1 MPAVVSHYLL
11 AERVYYALLEYQPQL
26 DIDHTAFLWGACGA
40 DIFFLHR
47 VMPYQKGRSLKKYG
61 TELHNMSA
69 EKIINYFI
77 RFSRNCFS
85 DTAMSYTL
93 GFITHYAF
101 DSTAHPF
108 ILHFA
113 DIMEEQH
120 PEKLNSVCHNEIEA
134 NLDSLFLRYERK
146 QKISSF
152 RLQTASPLKEN
163 VNKMIAEMWHGLI
176 LAYFGEDIGINELIQ
191 VQKDWH
197 YSLVLLNDKGAFKK
211 HAVMLGERILGIS
224 PVLSPIIRTSYPD
237 LSFDYANMSHT
248 EWHSN
253 ADGRTHKENF
263 FELADIAEEKSL
275 ALISSVLTNRLLT
288 HEQCKESFTGK

>member
-1 MPAVVSHYLL
+1 
-11 AERVYYALLEYQPQL
+11 
-26 DIDHTAFLWGACGA
+26 
-40 DIFFLHR
+40 
-47 VMPYQKGRSLKKYG
+47 
-61 TELHNMSA
+61 
-69 EKIINYFI
+69 
-77 RFSRNCFS
+77 
-85 DTAMSYTL
+85 
-93 GFITHYAF
+93 
-101 DSTAHPF
+101 
-108 ILHFA
+108 
-113 DIMEEQH
+113 MEEQH

-176 LAYFGEDIGINELIQ
+176 LAYFGEDIDINELIQ

-263 FELADIAEEKSL
+263 FELADMAEEKSL